1 MFAAHMK
8 RGGGLILPT
17 TAFRYTAIFFDLF
30 VQTMP
35 VLFTRGRGGR
45 SSARGRLWRPPPT
58 WSGRRQIGRT
68 VYFRRRGQSILA
80 GGGPNR
86 VGPPLRS
93 GVITGS
99 SRPLVPRAGTS
110 YPTLVPG
117 PRVSTREL
125 KYIDNTGGGPLVTGG
140 NYVTSLNDML
150 LPGSG
155 INSREGQ
162 NTRFMGLRVKGTFTA
177 LASSTD
183 WCIPS
188 ILIVYDKQPEAAVPP
203 LTDMF
208 DPDLISGSVST
219 FSLPKFGTRDRY
231 KILYWKAKTVSPVLA
246 GGTSYV
252 VSSQFRNTSFDLNC
266 NLPVTYR
273 APNTVGPGQMGLG
286 NVYICFLNFG
296 AAQVDSSWYVRY
308 LFADVD

>member
-1 MFAAHMK
+1 
-8 RGGGLILPT
+8 
-17 TAFRYTAIFFDLF
+17 
-30 VQTMP
+30 MP

-45 SSARGRLWRPPPT
+45 SGRGALWRPRST
-58 WSGRRQIGRT
+58 GWSGRRIVGRT
-68 VYFRRRGQSILA
+68 MYFRRRQGQSILA

-117 PRVSTREL
+117 PRANTREL
-125 KYIDNTGGGPLVTGG
+125 KYLDNNGSGLIATGG
-140 NYVTSLNDML
+140 NYVFSLNDML

-155 INSREGQ
+155 INGREGQ
-162 NTRFMGLRVKGTFTA
+162 NTRFMGLRVKCTFLCQGGA
-177 LASSTD
+177 TD
-183 WCIPS
+183 WSIPS
-188 ILIVYDKQPEAAVPP
+188 VLVVYDKQPEAAIPP
-203 LTDMF
+203 TTDMF

-231 KILYWKAKTVSPVLA
+231 KILYWKAKTVAPEVA
-246 GGTSYV
+246 GGTPQIV
-252 VSSQFRNTSFDLNC
+252 TSQFRNMSFDLNC

-273 APNTVGPGQMGLG
+273 APNTAGPGQMGLG
-286 NVYICFLNFG
+286 NVYLCFLNIG
-296 AAQVDSSWYVRY
+296 NSQVNTQWYVRY
-308 LFADVD
+308 LFSDVD